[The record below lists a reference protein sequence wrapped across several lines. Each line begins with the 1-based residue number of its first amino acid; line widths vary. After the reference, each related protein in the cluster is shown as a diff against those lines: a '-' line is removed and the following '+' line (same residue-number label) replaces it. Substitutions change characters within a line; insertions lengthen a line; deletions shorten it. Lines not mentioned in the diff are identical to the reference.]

1 MNQDASVWLVGRV
14 TSRVVYKRSL
24 LLEKLTI
31 QMTFMLWLIFYH
43 HYLDMYVN
51 EINLKQRKSKHL
63 LKKKIDCI
71 I

>member
-1 MNQDASVWLVGRV
+1 MTEKKIIMLCYMNQDASVWLVGRV

-43 HYLDMYVN
+43 HYLDIYVN
-51 EINLKQRKSKHL
+51 EFETKEK
-63 LKKKIDCI
+63 
-71 I
+71 